1 MRKAD
6 KVQKQIKKPNTVLIV
21 ITVFMALCACF
32 TLFWYIRSMLPV
44 TNFVVSGVTQYEKMD
59 IVEASGIKKG
69 DRLYKIDADEV
80 EQRLLEECL
89 YFDSVKV
96 EKKFPNT
103 VIFRVEE
110 KVAQWYIQVSDSY
123 YALDSDLL
131 VIEET
136 YSNEKYVK
144 GGVSQLILPELNR
157 LICGET
163 PQFGSSEAESERVE
177 ALLKEIQAMPF
188 KSRLT
193 LVDMESRFDITVV
206 VDGKYDV
213 YIGDPTNVT
222 EKLTEVEQIL
232 KTDELK
238 NSAGAEI
245 DASLVPLP
253 ITVRRIYKAE

>member
-1 MRKAD
+1 MRGSNGERR
-6 KVQKQIKKPNTVLIV
+6 QLNKPNKVLVVVTVL
-21 ITVFMALCACF
+21 MGLCACF
-32 TLFWYIRSMLPV
+32 TLFWYIRSILPV
-44 TNFVVSGVTQYEKMD
+44 TDFVVSGVTQYEKID
-59 IVEASGIKKG
+59 IVEASGIQKG

-80 EQRLLEECL
+80 EKRLLEECL

-110 KVAQWYIQVSDSY
+110 KVAQWYVEVSGTY
-123 YALDSDLL
+123 YALDSELL
-131 VIEET
+131 VLEET
-136 YSNEKYVK
+136 YSNEKFVR
-144 GGVSQLILPELNR
+144 GGVPKLILPKLSR
-157 LICGET
+157 LMCGEQT
-163 PQFGSSEAESERVE
+163 VFGSDETESERVAE
-177 ALLKEIQAMPF
+177 LLKEIQAMQF

-213 YIGDPTNVT
+213 YIGDPINVS
-222 EKLTEVEQIL
+222 EKLNAVENIL
-232 KTDELK
+232 ESDQLK

-245 DASLVPLP
+245 DASLVPQP